1 MQITTLPLGSM
12 GSNSR
17 LGSPGQVPVGHGQL
31 DGTPGRPEPLAPG
44 PGLTELSAATTLGQ
58 TASSAPLRTPLG
70 ASPTGLRAVA
80 PQFNQQVGRGQQVL
94 SYLGQLQT
102 QLESLKR
109 DLSATLS
116 QPASEATTAQQLS
129 QLSQLN
135 NKLADFNR
143 LWQQRPQASSGSL
156 DSQLRFQADGQSRQT
171 FKVRGL
177 DTATLQRHEKETLS
191 FTTGADQPD
200 RRIVTAVLEA
210 DQPLQARIHKLDQTL
225 GVAGIRVS
233 LDAQG
238 EPALSVPEA
247 NWSSTESGFGVRGG
261 GIRFPASQFHRV
273 KLEPEQAA
281 LRPDAWRVGDPT
293 ELRQTLQNVVQA
305 QQLVKQSQSSVARAL
320 TTVSDTLNQNQTP
333 VDGQWAQSFVQDF
346 ARLGQQPAYEQLR
359 SIGPAVLGV
368 SRERVDRLLA
378 LGNG

>member
-12 GSNSR
+12 GSNSS
-17 LGSPGQVPVGHGQL
+17 LGSLGQM
-31 DGTPGRPEPLAPG
+31 DGTQGRPEPLAPG
-44 PGLTELSAATTLGQ
+44 QGVRGLDTATPSGPNAT
-58 TASSAPLRTPLG
+58 APLRALPGSTQ
-70 ASPTGLRAVA
+70 SGLRALA
-80 PQFNQQVGRGQQVL
+80 PQLNQQVGRSQQAL

-109 DLSATLS
+109 ELSATLS
-116 QPASEATTAQQLS
+116 QAAPEAPAAQ

-177 DTATLQRHEKETLS
+177 DAATLQRHEKETLS

-238 EPALSVPEA
+238 EPTLSVPEA

-281 LRPDAWRVGDPT
+281 LRPDSWRVGDSN

-305 QQLVKQSQSSVARAL
+305 QQVVKQSQSSVARAL
-320 TTVSDTLNQNQTP
+320 TTISDTLNQNQAP

-346 ARLGQQPAYEQLR
+346 ARLGQQPAYEQWR